1 MTPNEKEVLGRVVHE
16 IVAELI
22 EAQKIRK
29 DVNLNR
35 LKCAVSQKHGLSVQP
50 KLIDIIAAVPQDYKD
65 LLLPKLKAKP
75 VRTAFQTI

>member
-1 MTPNEKEVLGRVVHE
+1 MGRVVHE

-35 LKCAVSQKHGLSVQP
+35 LKCSVSQRYGLKAQP
-50 KLIDIIAAVPQDYKD
+50 KLVDIIAAVPQDYK
-65 LLLPKLKAKP
+65 
-75 VRTAFQTI
+75 VGYS